1 MRERTASWRTVWAS
15 PASINC
21 AAASGQ
27 RGREGIKREDEG
39 EKGIVENGLGI
50 PGQHKLRG
58 SLRSERERGY
68 CMSKK

>member
-1 MRERTASWRTVWAS
+1 MRERERYREK
-15 PASINC
+15 
-21 AAASGQ
+21 GRDRQ
-27 RGREGIKREDEG
+27 KGREGIKREDEG

-68 CMSKK
+68 NVRG